1 MREVWGPHPGL
12 FYELFLVVLGHLM
25 NVCVAFLFFFFF
37 FDCTWSELQHARP
50 LVMAC
55 GI

>member
-25 NVCVAFLFFFFF
+25 NVCVSFLFFFFF
-37 FDCTWSELQHARP
+37 LTALGLSCSMQDL
-50 LVMAC
+50 
-55 GI
+55 